1 MQQKNKLPKK
11 IGVVGWS
18 TGESSFGV
26 TKPYLQYLSTFGQV
40 EILTPSKYIREDI
53 DLVVLPGGQDV
64 SSSIYGEVP
73 GFMNSNP
80 DLYKEYFFLNNLE
93 SYIEAGKSIFGICLG
108 MQQLA
113 VYFGSNLTQHL
124 QSLGIHGY
132 YSDPREELVHSV
144 HVHIPA
150 TDNSEDVKFT
160 QKVNSL
166 HHQGVLLKDLSKPL
180 IPIAI
185 QKAKNVETGMSVVEA
200 LMHKD
205 LPIAGVQWHP
215 EHIYDK
221 LTNLLITKLLENEY
235 INSENRQGQ
244 SVANTGCIVG

>member
-1 MQQKNKLPKK
+1 MQNKNKLPN
-11 IGVVGWS
+11 IGIVGWS

-26 TKPYLQYLSTFGQV
+26 TKPYLQYFSSFGQV

-80 DLYKEYFFLNNLE
+80 DLFKEYFFMNNLE
-93 SYIEAGKSIFGICLG
+93 QYIESGKSILGICLG

-113 VYFGSNLTQHL
+113 VYFGSSLTQHL
-124 QSLGIHGY
+124 PALGIHNY

-144 HVHIPA
+144 HVEAPMLEVA
-150 TDNSEDVKFT
+150 NFT
-160 QKVNSL
+160 QKVNSM
-166 HHQGVLLKDLSKPL
+166 HHQGVLLKDLSKSL
-180 IPIAI
+180 IPIGR
-185 QKAKNVETGMSVVEA
+185 QKSKNVDVSHSVVEA
-200 LMHKD
+200 IYHRD

-221 LTNLLITKLLENEY
+221 LTNLLITKLLKNEQTY
-235 INSENRQGQ
+235 STARQEQDSANQRRLVGQ
-244 SVANTGCIVG
+244 

>member
-1 MQQKNKLPKK
+1 MNKSYKK
-11 IGVVGWS
+11 IGIVGWS

-26 TKPYLQYLSTFGQV
+26 TKPYLQYLSSFGQV
-40 EILTPSKYIREDI
+40 EILTPSKYIREDL
-53 DLVVLPGGQDV
+53 DLIVLPGGQDV
-64 SSSIYGEVP
+64 SSSVYGEVP

-93 SYIEAGKSIFGICLG
+93 QYIEAGKSIFGICLG

-113 VYFGSNLTQHL
+113 VYFGSGLTQHL
-124 QSLGIHGY
+124 PALGIHGY

-144 HVHIPA
+144 HVHLPE
-150 TDNSEDVKFT
+150 DDVKFT
-160 QKVNSL
+160 QKVNSM
-166 HHQGVLLKDLSKPL
+166 HHQGVLLQDLSKSLTPL
-180 IPIAI
+180 AI

-205 LPIAGVQWHP
+205 FPIAGVQWHP

-221 LTNLLITKLLENEY
+221 LTNLLITKLLKNEY
-235 INSENRQGQ
+235 NNSENRQKQGI
-244 SVANTGCIVG
+244 ANTECIVG